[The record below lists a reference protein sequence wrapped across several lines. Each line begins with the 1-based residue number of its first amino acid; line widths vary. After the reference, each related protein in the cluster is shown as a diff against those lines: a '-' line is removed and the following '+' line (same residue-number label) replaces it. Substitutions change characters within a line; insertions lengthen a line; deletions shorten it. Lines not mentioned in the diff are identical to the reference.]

1 MSIAA
6 SNRVSAVFNRN
17 VQFPVVVDLQKV
29 AGKSFRNSCGK
40 KGCDASIEQL
50 NLLGKNINRLSTIS
64 QNKRYIPHD
73 LTTRFYTVQLYR
85 NVHDVNF
92 VIRRNHIWKASLVC
106 WNKLYDGTKDSLKD
120 NSHHHHTLHPNAHT
134 PTEINM

>member
-92 VIRRNHIWKASLVC
+92 VIKRNHIWKASLVC

-120 NSHHHHTLHPNAHT
+120 KSHRPLTPHPNAHT
-134 PTEINM
+134 LTEINM

>member
-1 MSIAA
+1 MSIAT

-17 VQFPVVVDLQKV
+17 VQFSIVVDLQKV
-29 AGKSFRNSCGK
+29 AGKSFCNSRGK
-40 KGCDASIEQL
+40 KGCDASIERL